1 MKTVKRIYLGLI
13 LLFLYAPIAV
23 LIIFSFNESRSRGSW
38 GGFSLKW
45 YVELF
50 NNSQIMTA
58 LYNTLLIAAISA
70 VAATLIGT
78 AAAFGINAMKS
89 GPRKVVLNLTN
100 LPVLN
105 PDIVTGVSLMILY
118 MFFINILRRAG
129 FENAG
134 LGFTTMLLSHIT
146 FNIPYVILSVLPKIR
161 QLDKRVYEAALDL
174 GAPPFTAWM
183 KVVLPEV
190 LPGIVT
196 GAIFAFTLS
205 LDDFVISFFTTGAGV
220 NNLSIIIYT
229 SAAKRGINPQ
239 MNALSTIMFLAVML
253 LLFLINRRDS
263 DSLSN

>member
-1 MKTVKRIYLGLI
+1 MKVVKRIYLGLI
-13 LLFLYAPIAV
+13 LVFLYAPIVV
-23 LIIFSFNESRSRGSW
+23 LMVFSFNESRSRGNW

-45 YVELF
+45 YIELF
-50 NNSQIMTA
+50 QNSQIMTA
-58 LYNTLLIAAISA
+58 LYNTLIIALISA
-70 VAATLIGT
+70 VVATLIGT
-78 AAAFGINAMKS
+78 AAAFGISGMKS
-89 GPRKVVLNLTN
+89 KARKLVLNLTN

-118 MFFINILRRAG
+118 MFFINILRKIG
-129 FENAG
+129 FEDAG
-134 LGFTTMLLSHIT
+134 LGFATMLLSHIT

-174 GAPPFTAWM
+174 GATPFTAFM

-190 LPGIVT
+190 MPGIVT

-239 MNALSTIMFLAVML
+239 MNALSTIMFLVVML

-263 DSLSN
+263 NSLSS